1 RLRPVAPLGHRLL
14 HRPEEVIHA
23 GVADELEALLQV
35 RRELLVIVE
44 RAQVLFDPSVPLE
57 LEQRVGVMHD
67 RRDLRSAADDALV
80 LCELVDLA
88 VTEACDALGLEVVER
103 LLRRWPLHVDDAPVH
118 AGLEDRLRKLL
129 EIVVDAL
136 RRDLRRWPFHSYLP
150 GVNEPT
156 GPVARRLLRCWTGE
170 PHLSHSAAH
179 QAGTTGNLVII
190 TSYVWYRECSGP
202 SRRME
207 ERRTA
212 GPCSVLVVEDDDDL
226 RALMTEVI
234 RNAGWLP
241 LEAATGVPVVD
252 LVRQHAPRLVILD
265 VFLPGLCGY

>member
-118 AGLEDRLRKLL
+118 AGLEDGLRKLL

-136 RRDLRRWPFHSYLP
+136 RRDLRRWPFHSLP
-150 GVNEPT
+150 PRSQRAYRSGT
-156 GPVARRLLRCWTGE
+156 AAAAALLDRRDTSVPLGCPPGGHDRQFGDHYFLR
-170 PHLSHSAAH
+170 
-179 QAGTTGNLVII
+179 
-190 TSYVWYRECSGP
+190 
-202 SRRME
+202 
-207 ERRTA
+207 
-212 GPCSVLVVEDDDDL
+212 
-226 RALMTEVI
+226 
-234 RNAGWLP
+234 
-241 LEAATGVPVVD
+241 
-252 LVRQHAPRLVILD
+252 
-265 VFLPGLCGY
+265 